1 MAAAGI
7 ALGVQYAHNEYQKYQ
22 AAKAYR
28 AAHAPTADQAG
39 KVSPANH
46 GYVRKVTAASGNFTR
61 TIDPTGIGKD
71 VGVDIRQ
78 TFDPKHQLARPYE
91 VDVYVSGGH
100 LKNPVD
106 IVGPI
111 PGNTVEVFLPNAFGH
126 IHTKGG
132 INYITIIIYG
142 QGGGRIPANIVDT
155 IGYQGTFNYQRTR
168 GTSGM

>member
-71 VGVDIRQ
+71 VKVYIEATG
-78 TFDPKHQLARPYE
+78 DPTHPLPRPYE
-91 VDVYVSGGH
+91 VDVYISGGH

-111 PGNTVEVFLPNAFGH
+111 NTVERFLPNPPPSH

-142 QGGGRIPANIVDT
+142 QGGERIPANIVDT
-155 IGYQGTFNYQRTR
+155 IGYQGTFNYLRTR